1 MESDVNKAEY
11 LIKKDR
17 IIIYS
22 AIFLII
28 LIAWAYLF
36 QLENEMKTMDM
47 SIINPMPSLE
57 VWSFATFL
65 LMFVMWFV
73 MMVAMMFPSTAP
85 TALVF
90 AKVYRK
96 RKKEGKPFVSLIIFL
111 SGYLTIWAV
120 FSLGATMLQLILQKI
135 AFLSSMMEITSPLLG
150 AAILLAA
157 GVFQF
162 TSLKNKCLTECRNPM
177 GFLVSEWRD
186 GMYGAFLMGIRHGY
200 FCVGCCW
207 MLMVLLFVTGVMNL
221 MWVAAIALFVLIEKV
236 LPYPQWTGR
245 IAGLLLI
252 LWGLM
257 MLVRTSIF

>member
-47 SIINPMPSLE
+47 SIINTMPSKE
-57 VWSFATFL
+57 VWNFTTFL
-65 LMFVMWFV
+65 LMFVMWLV
-73 MMVAMMFPSTAP
+73 MMVAMMFPSIAP

-90 AKVYRK
+90 AKLYRK
-96 RKKEGKPFVSLIIFL
+96 RKKEGKPFVQLTIFL
-111 SGYLTIWAV
+111 SGYLVIWAV
-120 FSLGATMLQLILQKI
+120 FSLGATILQLILQKI

-150 AAILLAA
+150 ATILLGA

-186 GMYGAFLMGIRHGY
+186 GIYGAFLMGIRHGY

-207 MLMVLLFVTGVMNL
+207 MLMALLFVTGVMNL

-245 IAGLLLI
+245 IAGILLI